1 MLKAQTAFTQ
11 ELDDPKAA
19 AAEILSQL
27 ELGAL
32 LKNSVGIITFY
43 QDAHES
49 GVLEAIAGALP
60 FDTVGCTVL
69 SGGTQSGFGFEQIS
83 VAVLS
88 SDDLKFSAAVSEK
101 LTYENAE
108 EASRACYR
116 DALSRLGGEPSLI
129 LAFGPITRDIS
140 GNRYTIAL
148 DDESGGVPIFGTLSN
163 TGIVYEDARVA
174 YNGYVERMLL
184 SLILVSG
191 DAKPRFYTRAISD
204 SNITKRG
211 AIITQSDGYLL
222 QKINDA
228 SVQDYLFSI
237 GVVTVEGGATASLPI
252 LVDYKDGT
260 RPTAYSMY
268 ANTDKGMLVGGPVPV
283 GAEIAFADVDY
294 DSVMS
299 TAEDALTTL
308 TADLEKDGASIA
320 FIIPCLSRCL
330 TLGAQSEDEMRKTA
344 ERLRARVPYLFM
356 YSGGEICPVPGAGGR
371 LVNRFHNLTYTA
383 MTLG

>member
-19 AAEILSQL
+19 AEEILSQL
-27 ELGAL
+27 DLGAL

-43 QDAHES
+43 QDAHET
-49 GVLEAIAGALP
+49 GVLEAIAEALP

-69 SGGTQSGFGFEQIS
+69 SGGTQRGFGFEQVS

-88 SDDLKFSAAVSEK
+88 SDDLEFSTAVSEEI
-101 LTYENAE
+101 TYSNAE
-108 EASRACYR
+108 EASRKCYR
-116 DALSRLGGEPSLI
+116 DARSRLGGEPSLI

-140 GNRYTIAL
+140 GDRYTVAL
-148 DDESGGVPIFGTLSN
+148 DSESGGTPIFGTLSN

-174 YNGYVERMLL
+174 YNGRAERMLL
-184 SLILVSG
+184 SLVLVHG
-191 DAKPRFYTRAISD
+191 DAKPRFYTRAVSD

-222 QKINDA
+222 QKINDV
-228 SVQDYLFSI
+228 SVEEYLASI
-237 GVVTVEGGATASLPI
+237 GVETVEGGATASLPI

-268 ANTDKGMLVGGPVPV
+268 ANTDKGMLVGGAVPI
-283 GAEIAFADVDY
+283 GAEIAFADIDY
-294 DSVMS
+294 DSIMA
-299 TAEDALTTL
+299 TAEDALEKL
-308 TADLEKDGASIA
+308 ISDLDGAGASIA

-330 TLGAQSEDEMRKTA
+330 TLGAQSEDEMLKSQ
-344 ERLRARVPYLFM
+344 EMLRARVPYMFM
-356 YSGGEICPVPGAGGR
+356 YSGGEICPVPGAGGQ